1 MVRCAVIAQFSVDH
15 VHSSATYPVGL
26 LVVFLWHL
34 LPYSFSVAQCPSRQ
48 LLKNT
53 NLVENIKIRELVGLF
68 LDTKRVPLRRFGD
81 VLSTSILVEYLKA
94 TSISRATLVEKKRHS
109 R

>member
-81 VLSTSILVEYLKA
+81 VLSTSIFVEDFKPTCVSTPALA
-94 TSISRATLVEKKRHS
+94 EERMNLR
-109 R
+109 